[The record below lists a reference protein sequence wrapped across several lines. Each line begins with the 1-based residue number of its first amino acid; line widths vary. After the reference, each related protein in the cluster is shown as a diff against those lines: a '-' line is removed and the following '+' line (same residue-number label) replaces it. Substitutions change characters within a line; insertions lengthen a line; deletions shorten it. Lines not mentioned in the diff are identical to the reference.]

1 MVIMKL
7 LALVILLLVSLS
19 AAAGTTTLVLP
30 GNTTLIFDA
39 PEMTKVKE
47 ASDGSHYQYVAT
59 SLGGADERFNLSVYV
74 EPIDCQYGKS
84 LRDVARCFTDRLAS
98 TPGIATEEDSPS
110 CSRKRCDIFYVTT
123 DKSGEKQVRQ
133 LHVNSLFI
141 YLDTWVDVHFSVVDP
156 NSEDSKVM
164 ARFAATLKFMH

>member
-1 MVIMKL
+1 MKL
-7 LALVILLLVSLS
+7 LTLVILLLVSLS
-19 AAAGTTTLVLP
+19 AAAGTTTLALP

-59 SLGGADERFNLSVYV
+59 SLGGADERFNLSVNV

-98 TPGIATEEDSPS
+98 IPGLVKEEDSPS
-110 CSRKRCDIFYVTT
+110 CSRKRCDIYYVTT
-123 DKSGEKQVRQ
+123 EKSGEKQIRQ
-133 LHVNSLFI
+133 LHINSLFI

-164 ARFAATLKFMH
+164 ARFEAALKFMH